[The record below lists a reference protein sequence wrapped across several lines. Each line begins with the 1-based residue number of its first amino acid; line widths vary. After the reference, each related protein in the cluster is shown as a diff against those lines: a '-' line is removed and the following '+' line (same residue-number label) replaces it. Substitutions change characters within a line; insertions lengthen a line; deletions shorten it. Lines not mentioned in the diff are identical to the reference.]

1 LIPKSCK
8 DEYARDITAIMQLLL
23 STAAPDEKVSQM
35 VSTIR
40 ACNILRGRTLFA
52 NQRLQ
57 LLEVFGQLSA

>member
-8 DEYARDITAIMQLLL
+8 DEDTRDIAVIMQSLL
-23 STAAPDEKVSQM
+23 SIAAPDEKVSQM

-40 ACNILRGRTLFA
+40 ACDILRGRTLFG
-52 NQRLQ
+52 NKRLQ